1 MSLLTTEVE
10 IALNSRNYKHYES
23 LGYEIPKYLDRTN
36 TWRIKFGT
44 KILVNVKD
52 LQHGSAVLVKVK
64 CDDCGK
70 EYFTHYSAFYKCNHD
85 GQSFCLQCAKAKEK
99 TGNKKSRNICGY
111 YLFLHNVLKRD
122 LYTCQCCGDK
132 NKLEVHHLDGYNW
145 CTDKRT
151 DVDNGV
157 TLCEYCHK
165 IFHKRY
171 GNKNVTKECYEKWI
185 NNIDFNELLQEKNNI
200 IVSNQKHSQIYCLTT
215 NEIFYSFRDAAGAYN
230 IKQMDNIRMCCLK
243 KAKSCGKGKNGEK
256 LIWMYYED
264 YKELLNTNCT

>member
-1 MSLLTTEVE
+1 MSLLTIEVE

-111 YLFLHNVLKRD
+111 YLFLHNVLNGKARSP
-122 LYTCQCCGDK
+122 LA
-132 NKLEVHHLDGYNW
+132 L
-145 CTDKRT
+145 
-151 DVDNGV
+151 DNG
-157 TLCEYCHK
+157 
-165 IFHKRY
+165 
-171 GNKNVTKECYEKWI
+171 
-185 NNIDFNELLQEKNNI
+185 
-200 IVSNQKHSQIYCLTT
+200 
-215 NEIFYSFRDAAGAYN
+215 
-230 IKQMDNIRMCCLK
+230 
-243 KAKSCGKGKNGEK
+243 
-256 LIWMYYED
+256 
-264 YKELLNTNCT
+264 